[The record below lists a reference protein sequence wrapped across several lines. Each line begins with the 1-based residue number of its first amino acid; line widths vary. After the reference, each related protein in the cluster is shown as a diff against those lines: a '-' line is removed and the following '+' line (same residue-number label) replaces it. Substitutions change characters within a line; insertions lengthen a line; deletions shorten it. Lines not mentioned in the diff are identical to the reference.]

1 MRRTKFAREA
11 GECNDEIDVIFRRMS
26 EHFRRLERMYGSAPI
41 NDFFAPRLQIVEA
54 GHAELRLTVRPEFH
68 HAAHAAHGAV
78 YFKALD
84 DATFFAA
91 NSLVEDVF
99 VLTVSFNLYLTRPV
113 CDGEIVATGYV
124 VSRSKRLYIAEGV
137 LVDARGRE
145 IARGSGSF
153 MPSTTSL
160 SADIGYR

>member
-1 MRRTKFAREA
+1 MAVT
-11 GECNDEIDVIFRRMS
+11 FRVMS
-26 EHFRRLERMYGSAPI
+26 EHFRRLERMYASAPI
-41 NDFFAPRLQIVEA
+41 NEFFAPRLHITEA
-54 GHAELRLTVRPEFH
+54 GVAELRLTIRPAFH

-113 CDGEIVATGYV
+113 AEGEIVATGRV
-124 VSRSKRLYIAEGV
+124 VSRSKRLSIADGII
-137 LVDARGRE
+137 VDARGRE
-145 IARGSGSF
+145 IARGTGTF
-153 MPSTTSL
+153 MPSATALTGE
-160 SADIGYR
+160 IGYR